1 MSHTV
6 LVADDSL
13 TIRQIVGMALKASPY
28 RLVEAASA
36 RQTLDAAQSRPDVIL
51 LDYYMPDGSGYDV
64 CRALKNNA
72 STRHIPVVMLGG
84 SYKNF
89 DENQARQAGAD
100 VVVMKPFKTDQLVS
114 AIESALRRPAAS
126 AAAMA
131 SSGPQAQPMGTS
143 GGFSQPAAP
152 RPGAPTGLPLPMPGQ
167 GMGRQPA
174 PAQSGSQPRIPAPI
188 GRQPLPAPSRG
199 FNTGTSSPKLD
210 PAPVHAPTP
219 MPSAHN
225 VTAPAHGAPSQQS
238 AAPVQQSAPGMDKG
252 ELEEFIREEVRKVV
266 RDELPNLLRTI
277 MGDLLQQKLLPKI
290 LQSAEARIETV
301 IQEKMQRT
309 VQDQVRAELEQLLN
323 D

>member
-100 VVVMKPFKTDQLVS
+100 VVVMKPFKTDQLLS
-114 AIESALRRPAAS
+114 AIESALRRPAPSMGA
-126 AAAMA
+126 
-131 SSGPQAQPMGTS
+131 SGPQSMGSS
-143 GGFSQPAAP
+143 GGFGQPAAP
-152 RPGAPTGLPLPMPGQ
+152 RPAAPTGLPLPMPGQ
-167 GMGRQPA
+167 GLGRQPA
-174 PAQSGSQPRIPAPI
+174 PQQSGSQPRIPAPI
-188 GRQPLPAPSRG
+188 GRQPLPSPSRG

-210 PAPVHAPTP
+210 PGPPAPAHAPTP
-219 MPSAHN
+219 MPPTHN
-225 VTAPAHGAPSQQS
+225 TTAPAHGAPSQQS
-238 AAPVQQSAPGMDKG
+238 APAIAAQQSAPGMDKG

-290 LQSAEARIETV
+290 LQSAEARIEVV